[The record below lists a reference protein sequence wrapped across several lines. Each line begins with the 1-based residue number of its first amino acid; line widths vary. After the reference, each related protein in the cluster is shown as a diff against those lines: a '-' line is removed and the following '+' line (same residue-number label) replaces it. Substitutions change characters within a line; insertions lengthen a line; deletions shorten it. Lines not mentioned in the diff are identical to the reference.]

1 MMTQSHFK
9 IRLIKLRRDRDK
21 TITLH
26 KTQDHTITYK
36 HTLKNGMVGWNIQ
49 RDILGKDSEILSGGY
64 ALANRQAEMYINS
77 EIIRISGEAKGM
89 RWC

>member
-9 IRLIKLRRDRDK
+9 IRLIKLRRDRNK

-26 KTQDHTITYK
+26 KTQDQAITYK

-64 ALANRQAEMYINS
+64 ALANKQAEAYINS